1 MKKVLVGIDIANEKL
16 ALALLCPHTGRWLAQ
31 KILPKTPAGH
41 APSERHSEAVVRAGH
56 APSERHSEAV
66 VRADRATFL
75 SDGDPSSL
83 RWSG

>member
-31 KILPKTPAGH
+31 QILPKTP
-41 APSERHSEAVVRAGH
+41 AGH

-83 RWSG
+83 RSSG